1 MGNHGKE
8 AHLALES
15 QIWSCLTNPLVAT
28 TQRLDWG
35 KKKSKEH
42 NSLDNHNS
50 RTNINWKRFLRNQ
63 FWKIVSAIELTKEWF
78 LICKKTKKTKKC

>member
-35 KKKSKEH
+35 KK
-42 NSLDNHNS
+42 
-50 RTNINWKRFLRNQ
+50 NQ
-63 FWKIVSAIELTKEWF
+63 KNTKVWIITTKEQT
-78 LICKKTKKTKKC
+78 LIEKGFWEINFGK